1 MRKDISRG
9 KTLSFFILEGL
20 LNELN
25 FLSISKAL
33 KQFIYYFFQ
42 CIEAAKNRS
51 TTHDGEDDNDLFTK
65 SLQAKWFNSLT
76 NTLCNDI
83 STSWKNERG
92 AFDPKVLV
100 QKMIDVLKEESA
112 AENMQ
117 VNDIFYQSLE
127 ELKTDPDFSK
137 IMTEFDD
144 AVNGKR
150 NMMTVGMFGDE
161 CPYTGVC
168 LVSVGGFFL

>member
-1 MRKDISRG
+1 MSL
-9 KTLSFFILEGL
+9 TFFPFQRH
-20 LNELN
+20 LNN
-25 FLSISKAL
+25 F
-33 KQFIYYFFQ
+33 FFNFFQ
-42 CIEAAKNRS
+42 CIEAAKNS
-51 TTHDGEDDNDLFTK
+51 SATHDGEDDNDLFTK
-65 SLQAKWFNSLT
+65 SLQAKWFNSLA

-83 STSWKNERG
+83 STSWKNEIG

-112 AENMQ
+112 AENME

-150 NMMTVGMFGDE
+150 NMMTVGMFGDD
-161 CPYTGVC
+161 PDNVHI
-168 LVSVGGFFL
+168 LGFAWFR

>member
-1 MRKDISRG
+1 
-9 KTLSFFILEGL
+9 
-20 LNELN
+20 
-25 FLSISKAL
+25 
-33 KQFIYYFFQ
+33 
-42 CIEAAKNRS
+42 
-51 TTHDGEDDNDLFTK
+51 
-65 SLQAKWFNSLT
+65 
-76 NTLCNDI
+76 
-83 STSWKNERG
+83 
-92 AFDPKVLV
+92 
-100 QKMIDVLKEESA
+100 
-112 AENMQ
+112 MQ